1 MKHLLGPLAVLMVQF
16 GCATINYIGESYPPT
31 EHVDLYFSEADID
44 SEYTVVGR
52 IVATANA
59 DEVIY
64 SGDKFTQAILKK
76 AREKGAD
83 GVVILG
89 FGKVMTGT
97 STTRE
102 RTEKTEEKGDKTIT
116 REYESVSSSSEEKRR
131 IEALAIKYKSR

>member
-1 MKHLLGPLAVLMVQF
+1 MKRLIGPLAVLVVLI
-16 GCATINYIGESYPPT
+16 GCTSINYLGESYPPT

-59 DEVIY
+59 SEMLY
-64 SGDKFTQAILKK
+64 SSDKFTQAILKK

-89 FGKVMTGT
+89 FGQVLTGT
-97 STTRE
+97 TTTRH

-116 REYESVSSSSEEKRR
+116 REHETVSSSSEEKRR
-131 IEALAIKYKSR
+131 IEALAIRYKSR